1 MYWRA
6 PSKRAF
12 DELKGERARR
22 AFKGLVTAG
31 EARGILALAGD
42 RPVGWCSLGPRATF
56 PLTETK
62 RSYAVPDAAEVWSVN
77 CFFVQR
83 EWRGRGV
90 SRRLLAAAVDEAR
103 RAGARV
109 LEGYP
114 VVTRAGR
121 PQPGAFIYKG
131 TLSLFDAAGFRVHQR
146 TYRSS
151 PLVRLDL
158 APRRPASQARA
169 KGAGGSNPP
178 KPAVRSRDA

>member
-6 PSKRAF
+6 PSRRAF

-22 AFKGLVTAG
+22 AFKALVTAG
-31 EARGILALAGD
+31 EARGILALAGG
-42 RPVGWCSLGPRATF
+42 RAVGWCSLGPRAAF

-62 RSYAVPDAAEVWSVN
+62 RSYAVADAAEVWSVN

-83 EWRGRGV
+83 EWRRRGV

-121 PQPGAFIYKG
+121 PQPGAFVYKG

-146 TYRSS
+146 SYRSS

-158 APRRPASQARA
+158 APRRRPNGPAE
-169 KGAGGSNPP
+169 GAAGSTAPRS
-178 KPAVRSRDA
+178 AVRSRDA